1 MSTSND
7 RTPGGPT
14 SFRDSEREGNAKII
28 AEFRAHGGEVAAPY
42 PDPPPMVLLHTVGA
56 RSGNVHVVP
65 MRCLVDG
72 ATRYVFGS
80 AHGSARQPDWYRNVV
95 ANPDLL
101 MEVGN
106 ATVAVHATELQGE
119 ERDAVFARQAAR
131 FPIFAEYARRLDRT
145 IPVIRL
151 APRPT

>member
-7 RTPGGPT
+7 RTPDGPT
-14 SFRDSEREGNAKII
+14 PSRDGEREENAKII

-42 PDPPPMVLLHTVGA
+42 PDPPPMVLLHTIGA
-56 RSGNVHVVP
+56 RSGDVHVVP

-72 ATRYVFGS
+72 AARYVFSS

-101 MEVGN
+101 MEIG
-106 ATVAVHATELQGE
+106 TDILPVHATELHGE

-131 FPIFAEYARRLDRT
+131 FPIFTEYARRLDRT

-151 APRPT
+151 DRGLR